1 MGSGGLG
8 PGGLGVGGL
17 GSGGLGSE
25 GFWPGGLGSEG
36 FWPGGLGS
44 GGLERS
50 FEDEL
55 CGKAIA
61 SEIKAPTSTK
71 TPVTIA
77 RMCIV
82 FIYHR

>member
-17 GSGGLGSE
+17 GS
-25 GFWPGGLGSEG
+25 GGLGSEG

-82 FIYHR
+82 FIYHK

>member
-1 MGSGGLG
+1 
-8 PGGLGVGGL
+8 
-17 GSGGLGSE
+17 LGSE
-25 GFWPGGLGSEG
+25 GFWPGGLGS
-36 FWPGGLGS
+36 GGLGS

-82 FIYHR
+82 FIYHK